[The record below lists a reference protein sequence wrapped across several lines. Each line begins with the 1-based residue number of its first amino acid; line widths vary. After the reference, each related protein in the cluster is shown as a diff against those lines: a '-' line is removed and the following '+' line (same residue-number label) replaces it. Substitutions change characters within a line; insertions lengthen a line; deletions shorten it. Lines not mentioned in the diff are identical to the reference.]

1 MENSTVEE
9 IVNKTLEAKRL
20 KDIEQVKNDLTK
32 MAVILTAVY
41 VVVKVNNKRKNRK
54 IRKSK

>member
-9 IVNKTLEAKRL
+9 IVSKTLDAKRL
-20 KDIEQVKNDLTK
+20 KDIEQVKSDLTK
-32 MAVILTAVY
+32 MAVILGAVY
-41 VVVKVNNKRKNRK
+41 VVVKINNKRKNRK

>member
-20 KDIEQVKNDLTK
+20 KDIEQVKSDLTK

>member
-9 IVNKTLEAKRL
+9 IVSKTLEVKRL
-20 KDIEQVKNDLTK
+20 KDIEQVKSDLTK
-32 MAVILTAVY
+32 MAVILGAVY
-41 VVVKVNNKRKNRK
+41 VVVKINNKRKNRK